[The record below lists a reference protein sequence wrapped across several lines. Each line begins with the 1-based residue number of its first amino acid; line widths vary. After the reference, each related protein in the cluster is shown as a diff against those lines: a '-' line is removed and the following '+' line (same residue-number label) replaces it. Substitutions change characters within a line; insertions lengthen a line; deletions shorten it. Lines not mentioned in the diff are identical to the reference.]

1 MNRIILLDFEEKD
14 KEFLEKEQVDT
25 FLIHTSDFTSLPA
38 ILPEARAIF
47 YQMNWPVEE
56 ERVPT
61 GLAEKVQEMVVD
73 GARVVCFV
81 GKGHLYQLTGV
92 IGAFPDIHFQE
103 STPGGVLLVTPEM
116 PFNLV
121 FEKFGDSLAHVYKL
135 LPGSFGADIWEI
147 PASLNESWKI
157 VAKSHDGYPISLLIK
172 KGKGFIWLLPW
183 FGQNNI
189 KVVDFILKDV
199 FPLMEMKGKE
209 VEQMDWIDREEYLFP
224 EIKELFLKKEE
235 EKKKFEERIKE
246 LDDQIRNLRETQ
258 QEAFN
263 RLLKAEGAEL
273 KAAVLQAFKYLGWAK
288 VVDVDQYW
296 KNVIRDKEE
305 DLWLIENND
314 QPVEVCLRKEFL
326 ILVVIRSSRNWATDD
341 DCILLQRFK
350 GRRMQ
355 EFDNTRMKA
364 ILVGNYFNL
373 VEAKLRNNPFSQF
386 QVEEAEKDGNG
397 LLTTYEL
404 FLAVKA
410 EKEGLISK
418 EEIRKQLR
426 EKSGLVKFSY

>member
-1 MNRIILLDFEEKD
+1 MNRVILLDFEDKD
-14 KEFLEKEQVDT
+14 KQFLEQEQVDT
-25 FLIHTSDFTSLPA
+25 FLIHTSDFRNLPT
-38 ILPEARAIF
+38 ILPEARVIF
-47 YQMNWPVEE
+47 YQLNWPVEE
-56 ERVPT
+56 EAVPS
-61 GLAEKVQEMVVD
+61 GLADKVQEMVAD
-73 GARVVCFV
+73 GSRVVCFV

-92 IGAFPDIHFQE
+92 IGTFPDIHFQE
-103 STPGGVLLVTPEM
+103 SVPGEVLLVTPEM

-121 FEKFGDSLAHVYKL
+121 FEKFSGSLAHLYKL
-135 LPGSFGADIWEI
+135 LPNSFGTDLWEV
-147 PASLNESWKI
+147 PASSSESWKI
-157 VAKSHDGYPISLLIK
+157 VAKSHDGFPVSLLIR

-189 KVVDFILKDV
+189 RVADFILKDV

-209 VEQMDWIDREEYLFP
+209 VEPMDWIDREEYLFP

-235 EKKKFEERIKE
+235 EKKRFEERLKE
-246 LDDQIRNLRETQ
+246 LDQQIKTLRETQ

-263 RLLKAEGAEL
+263 RLLKAEGQEL
-273 KAAVLQAFKYLGWAK
+273 KAAVLQAFKYLGWAR

-341 DCILLQRFK
+341 DCILLQRYK

-355 EFDNTRMKA
+355 EFDNTRMKS

-373 VEAKLRNNPFSQF
+373 VEAKLRNNPYSQF
-386 QVEEAEKDGNG
+386 QVEEAEKDGNA

-404 FLAVKA
+404 FLAIKA

-418 EEIRKQLR
+418 EEIRKQVR
-426 EKSGLVKFSY
+426 EKAGLIKINY

>member
-1 MNRIILLDFEEKD
+1 
-14 KEFLEKEQVDT
+14 
-25 FLIHTSDFTSLPA
+25 
-38 ILPEARAIF
+38 
-47 YQMNWPVEE
+47 
-56 ERVPT
+56 
-61 GLAEKVQEMVVD
+61 
-73 GARVVCFV
+73 
-81 GKGHLYQLTGV
+81 
-92 IGAFPDIHFQE
+92 
-103 STPGGVLLVTPEM
+103 
-116 PFNLV
+116 
-121 FEKFGDSLAHVYKL
+121 
-135 LPGSFGADIWEI
+135 
-147 PASLNESWKI
+147 
-157 VAKSHDGYPISLLIK
+157 
-172 KGKGFIWLLPW
+172 
-183 FGQNNI
+183 
-189 KVVDFILKDV
+189 
-199 FPLMEMKGKE
+199 
-209 VEQMDWIDREEYLFP
+209 
-224 EIKELFLKKEE
+224 
-235 EKKKFEERIKE
+235 
-246 LDDQIRNLRETQ
+246 
-258 QEAFN
+258 
-263 RLLKAEGAEL
+263 
-273 KAAVLQAFKYLGWAK
+273 

>member
-14 KEFLEKEQVDT
+14 KEYLEKEQVDT
-25 FLIHTSDFTSLPA
+25 FLIHTSDFTSLPT

-56 ERVPT
+56 EKVPT

-73 GARVVCFV
+73 GARVICFV

-135 LPGSFGADIWEI
+135 LPVSFGADIWEI
-147 PASLNESWKI
+147 PAGLNESWKI
-157 VAKSHDGYPISLLIK
+157 VAKSHDGYPISLMIK

-189 KVVDFILKDV
+189 KVADFILKDV

-263 RLLKAEGAEL
+263 RLLKAEGPEL

-314 QPVEVCLRKEFL
+314 QPVEVCLRNEFL

-404 FLAVKA
+404 FLAIKA
-410 EKEGLISK
+410 EKEGLVSK
-418 EEIRKQLR
+418 EEIRKQLQ
-426 EKSGLVKFSY
+426 EKSGLVKFSF

>member
-1 MNRIILLDFEEKD
+1 MNRVILLDFEDKD
-14 KEFLEKEQVDT
+14 RDYLEQEQVDT
-25 FLIHTSDFTSLPA
+25 FLIHTSDFRNLPT

-47 YQMNWPVEE
+47 YQVNWPVEE
-56 ERVPT
+56 EAVPG

-92 IGAFPDIHFQE
+92 IGTFPDIHFQE
-103 STPGGVLLVTPEM
+103 STPNEVLLVTPEM
-116 PFNLV
+116 PFNLI
-121 FEKFGDSLAHVYKL
+121 FEKFSSSLAHIYKL
-135 LPGSFGADIWEI
+135 LPNSFGADIWEV

-157 VAKSHDGYPISLLIK
+157 VAKSHDGYPVSLMIR

-183 FGQNNI
+183 FGQQNI
-189 KVVDFILKDV
+189 KVADFILKDV

-209 VEQMDWIDREEYLFP
+209 VEQMDWIDKEEYLFP

-235 EKKKFEERIKE
+235 EKKKFEERLKE
-246 LDDQIRNLRETQ
+246 LDEQIRTLRETQ

-263 RLLKAEGAEL
+263 RLLKAEGQEL
-273 KAAVLQAFKYLGWAK
+273 KAAVLQAFKYLGWPK

-305 DLWLIENND
+305 DLWLVENND

-373 VEAKLRNNPFSQF
+373 VEAKLRNNPYSQF

-404 FLAVKA
+404 FQVIKA

-418 EEIRKQLR
+418 EEIRKQIK
-426 EKSGLVKFSY
+426 EKAGLLKFNY

>member
-1 MNRIILLDFEEKD
+1 MNRVILLDFEEKD
-14 KEFLEKEQVDT
+14 KEYLNQEGVDT
-25 FLIHTSDFTSLPA
+25 FLIHTSDFKNLPT

-47 YQMNWPVEE
+47 YQLNWPVEE
-56 ERVPT
+56 EAVPS
-61 GLAEKVQEMVVD
+61 GLAEKIQEMVVE

-103 STPGGVLLVTPEM
+103 APPGEMLLVTPEM

-121 FEKFGDSLAHVYKL
+121 FEKYSGNLAYIYKL
-135 LPGSFGADIWEI
+135 VPNSFGADIWEI

-157 VAKSHDGYPISLLIK
+157 VAKSHDGVPVSLMIK

-183 FGQNNI
+183 FGQSNI
-189 KVVDFILKDV
+189 KVADFILKDI

-209 VEQMDWIDREEYLFP
+209 IEQMDWIDREEYLFP

-235 EKKKFEERIKE
+235 EKKRFEERIKE
-246 LDDQIRNLRETQ
+246 LDEQIRNLRETQ

-263 RLLKAEGAEL
+263 RLLKAEGQEL
-273 KAAVLQAFKYLGWAK
+273 KAAVAHAFKYLGWTK

-314 QPVEVCLRKEFL
+314 QPVEVCLRKELL
-326 ILVVIRSSRNWATDD
+326 ILVVVRSSRNWATDD

-373 VEAKLRNNPFSQF
+373 VEARLRNNPYSQF

-404 FLAVKA
+404 FQAVKA
-410 EKEGLISK
+410 EKEGLVSK
-418 EEIRKQLR
+418 EELRRQLK
-426 EKSGLVKFSY
+426 EKAGLLKFTY

>member
-1 MNRIILLDFEEKD
+1 
-14 KEFLEKEQVDT
+14 
-25 FLIHTSDFTSLPA
+25 
-38 ILPEARAIF
+38 
-47 YQMNWPVEE
+47 
-56 ERVPT
+56 
-61 GLAEKVQEMVVD
+61 
-73 GARVVCFV
+73 
-81 GKGHLYQLTGV
+81 
-92 IGAFPDIHFQE
+92 
-103 STPGGVLLVTPEM
+103 
-116 PFNLV
+116 
-121 FEKFGDSLAHVYKL
+121 
-135 LPGSFGADIWEI
+135 
-147 PASLNESWKI
+147 
-157 VAKSHDGYPISLLIK
+157 
-172 KGKGFIWLLPW
+172 GFIWLLPW

-209 VEQMDWIDREEYLFP
+209 VEQMDWIDKEEYLFP

-235 EKKKFEERIKE
+235 EKKKFEETIKQ
-246 LDDQIRNLRETQ
+246 LDEQIRNLRETQ

-263 RLLKAEGAEL
+263 RLLKAEGPEL

-314 QPVEVCLRKEFL
+314 LPVEVCLRKEFL
-326 ILVVIRSSRNWATDD
+326 ILVLIRSSRNWATDD
-341 DCILLQRFK
+341 DCLILQRFK
-350 GRRMQ
+350 GRHMQ

-364 ILVGNYFNL
+364 VLVGNYFNL

-426 EKSGLVKFSY
+426 EKSGLVKFTY